1 MTVSVT
7 FLTWLVLAATSV
19 TMLAPLVLLIL
30 WIRDFKKRQLW

>member
-1 MTVSVT
+1 MTISVT
-7 FLTWLVLAATSV
+7 LLSFMVLAATAV